1 MCYHSQQTKSAQ
13 QLQVRFDASFEDPES
28 YHAGVYN
35 GFQHPLTPII
45 TNNEVGKIQLFNWGL
60 IPSWAKDNTIRK
72 NTLNARS
79 ETVTEK
85 PAFRT
90 SVNNRCLVL
99 ADGFFE
105 WQWLDPKGK
114 VKQKYMLTLPEKPA
128 FAFAGLWSEWTD
140 RVTGEVIGTYT
151 IMTTEANS
159 LMAEIHNTK
168 KRMPIIL
175 TPENEKLW
183 LQGDTLEMDN
193 DRLVATAFT

>member
-1 MCYHSQQTKSAQ
+1 MCFHSQQSKSAQ
-13 QLQVRFDASFEDPES
+13 QLQARFDASFTEPEN

-35 GFQHPLTPII
+35 GFQHPQTPII
-45 TNNEVGKIQLFNWGL
+45 TNKEIGTIQLFNWGL

-79 ETVTEK
+79 ETVEEK
-85 PAFRT
+85 PAFRA
-90 SVNNRCLVL
+90 SVKNRCLVL

-114 VKQKYMLTLPEKPA
+114 VKQKYILTLPDNAA

-140 RVTGEVIGTYT
+140 HVTGEVVGTYT
-151 IMTTEANS
+151 IMTTEANA
-159 LMAEIHNTK
+159 LMAEIHNNK

-175 TPENEKLW
+175 SPENEKLW

-193 DRLVATAFT
+193 DRLVATPYA

>member
-1 MCYHSQQTKSAQ
+1 MCYHSQQTKTAQ
-13 QLQVRFDASFEDPES
+13 QLQARFDASFKDPEG
-28 YHAGVYN
+28 YRPGVYN

-45 TNNEVGKIQLFNWGL
+45 TNTDMGHIQLFHWGL

-90 SVNNRCLVL
+90 SVNKRCLVL
-99 ADGFFE
+99 ADGFYE

-114 VKQKYMLTLPEKPA
+114 TKQKYMLTLPDNAA
-128 FAFAGLWSEWTD
+128 FAYAGLWSEWTD
-140 RVTGEVIGTYT
+140 RLTGEVIGTYT
-151 IMTTEANS
+151 IMTTEANP

-175 TPENEKLW
+175 TPEHEKLW

-193 DRLVATAFT
+193 DRLVALPIG